1 MQNIDEY
8 KEAQNQLNAK
18 AQEWKSQID
27 KRLAALETLKKQ
39 LNNERVLLT
48 DELIKER
55 EEEHQIIENEIIG
68 LVITR
73 KIEIEDAINKA
84 VVNFVKKVSDSTV
97 FVMYKTNLAVV
108 SLRSVF
114 VKYSKSIPKVFF

>member
-1 MQNIDEY
+1 MAPTNEY
-8 KEAQNQLNAK
+8 TIPK
-18 AQEWKSQID
+18 
-27 KRLAALETLKKQ
+27 
-39 LNNERVLLT
+39 NNKV
-48 DELIKER
+48 
-55 EEEHQIIENEIIG
+55 ENEIIG

-97 FVMYKTNLAVV
+97 FVIYKTNFAVV

-114 VKYSKSIPKVFF
+114 VRYSKSIPKVFLNTNLDNS